1 MKRVMALI
9 LALVF
14 CLSIV
19 ACGGSSTA
27 PVAEEDSSDAAV
39 AEEGSSS
46 DSAAV
51 DNSDIDIVLVVP
63 NTLGDKAFSDMVWS
77 GITMAKETYGLGT
90 IKCIELQGDTSTP
103 IPTLTELSELGEWD
117 IIVTGTY
124 SLKEAIVTVAAE
136 FPEQKFIV
144 YDTELDYSDGAF
156 QNAVSYAAMQN
167 EGSFLAGALAA
178 LMTETDTVGF
188 VGGKE
193 TTSVSDFLVGYIE
206 GAQYIN
212 PDITVYSSFIGS
224 FTDTSTAKEL
234 TLSQYGQNADIV
246 FAVCSGAGLGVY
258 EAAKEK
264 GLWAFGVDSDQALIL
279 EDTDPDTA
287 KQIMTSVVKHLDVIL
302 ADAIGDYIDGSL
314 TFGQHFNVNL
324 AAGGIGLADN
334 EYYQAAV
341 PEDVRVQVD
350 EISEKIVSGE
360 IVVGT
365 AIGMDADTYQA
376 LKDSALNK

>member
-19 ACGGSSTA
+19 ACGGSG
-27 PVAEEDSSDAAV
+27 AEHVTEESSSDAAI
-39 AEEGSSS
+39 AEDGSSS
-46 DSAAV
+46 EEAGV

-136 FPEQKFIV
+136 FPEQKFVV

-167 EGSFLAGALAA
+167 EGSFLAGALGA
-178 LMTETDTVGF
+178 LMTETDTIGF

-279 EDTDPDTA
+279 EDTDPETA
-287 KQIMTSVVKHLDVIL
+287 NQIMTSVVKYLDVIL

-324 AAGGIGLADN
+324 ADGGIGLADN

-341 PEDVRVQVD
+341 PEEIRTRID
-350 EISEKIVSGE
+350 EISEKIISGE

-365 AIGMDADTYQA
+365 AIGMDADAYQA
-376 LKDSALNK
+376 LKDSALNN